1 MTMGFLGKLFSSSS
15 KEKNYDKYG
24 DVLKKT
30 MTTKDQRLEA
40 IEALEDL
47 EAAHAIPQLLK
58 RFEMVVES
66 GMQDQRE
73 KEQCMKIIVSH
84 GDKAKD
90 LVREAVKS
98 KRRVAWPIKI
108 AEKIF
113 SPQEYIDLLL
123 ESLNLDMAMFDD
135 DVLEHNEELLLA
147 LKEMRDP
154 RIVERAALFIEGRD
168 ENLRMA
174 ALECLEEQASEFSD
188 AKRIILNL
196 AKTPHDD
203 SSSRIVGVAN
213 AIVQKHNWV

>member
-1 MTMGFLGKLFSSSS
+1 MTMGILGKLFSSAS

-47 EAAHAIPQLLK
+47 DAAHSIPQLLK
-58 RFEMVVES
+58 RFELVVES

-84 GDKAKD
+84 GDKAKE
-90 LVREAVKS
+90 LVREAVKT

-108 AEKIF
+108 AEQIY
-113 SPQEYIDLLL
+113 SRQEYVNLLL
-123 ESLNLDMAMFDD
+123 ESLNLNMAMFDD
-135 DVLEHNEELLLA
+135 DVLEHNEEILLA
-147 LKEMRDP
+147 LKEARDM

-174 ALECLEEQASEFSD
+174 ALECLEEQASEFVE
-188 AKRIILNL
+188 AKDLILGL

-213 AIVQKHNWV
+213 AIAKKHNWV